1 MSDGGQEQNIDFTMN
16 KDNLYREE
24 SVTDLKAGSIRRL
37 VPIKSNG
44 TNDPSR
50 TPIFV
55 GHAELMSEEG
65 PLPIQS
71 RLSANTL
78 EEAMDAFPETM
89 NRALVEII
97 ERVRK
102 MQQQQHQPG
111 RKNDGSSLIIP
122 GT

>member
-24 SVTDLKAGSIRRL
+24 SVTGLKAGSIRNL
-37 VPIKSNG
+37 IPVKSDG
-44 TNDPSR
+44 IDDPSH

-55 GHAELMSEEG
+55 GHAQRMSEEG

-78 EEAMDAFPETM
+78 EEAMDAFPEAM
-89 NRALVEII
+89 NRALAEII

-102 MQQQQHQPG
+102 MQQQPG
-111 RKNDGSSLIIP
+111 RQNDGSSLIIP